1 MVTRRC
7 HKYWRKSDIT
17 VERHQSSCSRD
28 VHIPETGPDLEPG
41 TFTPNR
47 EAEVAVYSDELGAWA
62 TLGVA
67 VVGGGIVYELFWSG
81 RSKETESIRK
91 ALEQWH
97 GPGMREGRKL
107 VATTPTGDELMTAVL
122 HARDS
127 SSDSYYVYQRHLDFF
142 EALGVAHRKS
152 GRGLSALE
160 GMLGNTVLDEW
171 ARWEDVIPAVWGD
184 SAYTYPNFAR
194 LVTNLNRFRRRAE
207 AWAAMRRVLRFLV
220 TSDYGRY
227 PI

>member
-1 MVTRRC
+1 M
-7 HKYWRKSDIT
+7 
-17 VERHQSSCSRD
+17 
-28 VHIPETGPDLEPG
+28 
-41 TFTPNR
+41 
-47 EAEVAVYSDELGAWA
+47 YSDELGAWA

-67 VVGGGIVYELFWSG
+67 VVGGGIVYELFWAT

-122 HARDS
+122 HARDA
-127 SSDSYYVYQRHLDFF
+127 SSDAYYVYQRHLDFF

-160 GMLGNTVLDEW
+160 GMLGNAVLEEW

-184 SAYTYPNFAR
+184 STYTYPNFSR
-194 LVTNLNRFRRRAE
+194 LVANLIRFRRRAV
-207 AWAAMRRVLRFLV
+207 AWAAMRRVLRYLV
-220 TSDYGRY
+220 TTDYGRY